1 MEPLQ
6 GHIQGHTLGR
16 KSPLP
21 LRGKLFFAI
30 SLKAASQV
38 TGLGGLGP
46 RGSGPR
52 SSGASLDLIHPLA
65 VAVFWYFLGL
75 TTGILAMGWPW
86 LRLRDRQRRILALL
100 HTPSWAVALG
110 RLEQLVAAH
119 PEQQEQIDYLGTSR
133 DTLGQI
139 LQAAP
144 VGYLQVDEE
153 NQLIW
158 CNEEA
163 TRLLHI
169 SQPLAGPMQQRRLL
183 LEVARSYELDALID
197 EARDQ
202 QQPCQREWMLY
213 QISPDP
219 LHPKEKPTYP
229 LRGHALP
236 LGDRE
241 VGVFLENR
249 QEAALLVQ
257 QRDRWTSDVAHEL
270 KTPLT
275 SIRLVAETLQPRVDP
290 SLKIW
295 LDRLVNET
303 IRLSNLVEDLLNLSR
318 LQGSQFQGLA
328 LKPVDLPPQIQS
340 AWHSLEPLAQV
351 KQITLDYAG
360 PTQCLVTLDQPL
372 FHRVLL
378 NLLDNAIKHSPTA
391 AAIYVRLTPQP
402 AAETAPKPSLI
413 LEVIDSGTGF
423 LAKDLPHIFD
433 RFYRAD
439 SSRSRSGLSPA
450 APAEMSQGTGLGLAI
465 VQQIVEA
472 HGGTITAAN
481 HPDLG
486 GAWLR
491 LTLPQSQPTLLS

>member
-1 MEPLQ
+1 LA
-6 GHIQGHTLGR
+6 
-16 KSPLP
+16 
-21 LRGKLFFAI
+21 F
-30 SLKAASQV
+30 
-38 TGLGGLGP
+38 
-46 RGSGPR
+46 
-52 SSGASLDLIHPLA
+52 IHPLA

-75 TTGILAMGWPW
+75 LTGALVLGWPW
-86 LRLRDRQRRILALL
+86 LQRRHRQRRILALL
-100 HTPSWAVALG
+100 RTSSWAVAQG
-110 RLEQLVAAH
+110 RVEQLIAAH
-119 PEQQEQIDYLGTSR
+119 PEQQEQIDQLGTSR
-133 DTLGQI
+133 DTLERI
-139 LQAAP
+139 LQVAP

-169 SQPLAGPMQQRRLL
+169 SQPLARPMQQRRLL

-197 EARDQ
+197 EARDR

-229 LRGHALP
+229 LRGYALP

-295 LDRLVNET
+295 LDRLINET

-318 LQGSQFQGLA
+318 LQGSPFQGLT
-328 LKPVDLPPQIQS
+328 LKSVDLPPMIQS

-351 KQITLDYAG
+351 KQIRLDYQG
-360 PTQCLVTLDQPL
+360 PSQYLVTLDETL

-378 NLLDNAIKHSPTA
+378 NLMDNAIKHSPA
-391 AAIYVRLTPQP
+391 AATILVCLTPSATDADP
-402 AAETAPKPSLI
+402 AADPIFHLDI
-413 LEVIDSGTGF
+413 IDSGTGF

-439 SSRSRSGLSPA
+439 PSRSRSTLTTDATTTDLG
-450 APAEMSQGTGLGLAI
+450 QGTGLGLAI
-465 VQQIVEA
+465 VHQIVEA

-491 LTLPQSQPTLLS
+491 LTLPPSQPTLLP

>member
-1 MEPLQ
+1 MN
-6 GHIQGHTLGR
+6 
-16 KSPLP
+16 
-21 LRGKLFFAI
+21 
-30 SLKAASQV
+30 
-38 TGLGGLGP
+38 
-46 RGSGPR
+46 
-52 SSGASLDLIHPLA
+52 PLA
-65 VAVFWYFLGL
+65 VAVVWYFLGL
-75 TTGILAMGWPW
+75 VTGGLLLGWPC
-86 LRLRDRQRRILALL
+86 LRQWQRQRRILAVLQ
-100 HTPSWAVALG
+100 TGSWPVALG
-110 RLEQLVAAH
+110 RLNQLVMAH
-119 PEQQEQIDYLGTSR
+119 PEQQEQIDQLGTHR
-133 DTLGQI
+133 ATLEQV

-153 NQLIW
+153 NQLLW

-169 SQPLAGPMQQRRLL
+169 SPALAGPLQQRRLL
-183 LEVARSYELDALID
+183 LEVVRSYDLDALID

-219 LHPKEKPTYP
+219 LHPQEKPTYP
-229 LRGHALP
+229 LRGYALP
-236 LGDRE
+236 LRGRE

-249 QEAALLVQ
+249 QEAELLVQ

-290 SLKIW
+290 SLKVW
-295 LDRLVNET
+295 LDRLINET
-303 IRLSNLVEDLLNLSR
+303 TRLSNLVEDLLNLSR

-328 LKPVDLPPQIQS
+328 LKSVDLPQMIQA
-340 AWHSLEPLAQV
+340 AWHGLEPLAQV
-351 KQITLDYAG
+351 KDLTLDYAG
-360 PTQCLVTLDQPL
+360 PSTYLACLDELL

-378 NLLDNAIKHSPTA
+378 NLMDNAIKHSPKSA
-391 AAIYVRLTPQP
+391 ALYVRLVPHPNARPNTP
-402 AAETAPKPSLI
+402 AAATDPLFALD
-413 LEVIDSGTGF
+413 VIDGGNGF
-423 LAKDLPHIFD
+423 SPKDLPHIFD

-439 SSRSRSGLSPA
+439 PSRSRNDLA
-450 APAEMSQGTGLGLAI
+450 AADLNFADRGQGTGLGLAI

-472 HGGTITAAN
+472 HGGTITAKN

-491 LTLPQSQPTLLS
+491 LTFPKPERP

>member
-1 MEPLQ
+1 
-6 GHIQGHTLGR
+6 
-16 KSPLP
+16 
-21 LRGKLFFAI
+21 
-30 SLKAASQV
+30 
-38 TGLGGLGP
+38 
-46 RGSGPR
+46 
-52 SSGASLDLIHPLA
+52 
-65 VAVFWYFLGL
+65 VAVLWYFLGL
-75 TTGILAMGWPW
+75 VTGILLLVGPC
-86 LRLRDRQRRILALL
+86 LRQRNRQRRILALL
-100 HTPSWAVALG
+100 RTPSWTVALG
-110 RLEQLVAAH
+110 RIEQLVAAH
-119 PEQQEQIDYLGTSR
+119 PEQQEKIDLLGTSR
-133 DTLGQI
+133 DTLESV
-139 LQAAP
+139 LRVAP

-169 SQPLAGPMQQRRLL
+169 SQPLAGPLRQRRLL

-229 LRGHALP
+229 LRGYALP
-236 LGDRE
+236 LSGRE

-295 LDRLVNET
+295 LDRLINET

-318 LQGSQFQGLA
+318 LQGSQFQGLT
-328 LKPVDLPPQIQS
+328 LKSVDLPSLIQS

-351 KQITLDYAG
+351 KSLTLDYQG
-360 PTQCLVTLDQPL
+360 PREYRVPLDETL

-378 NLLDNAIKHSPTA
+378 NLMDNAIKHSPNG
-391 AAIYVRLTPQP
+391 AAIYLRLIPGSP
-402 AAETAPKPSLI
+402 NASPGEAAFSLDI
-413 LEVIDSGTGF
+413 IDGGTGF
-423 LAKDLPHIFD
+423 SPKDLPHIFD

-439 SSRSRSGLSPA
+439 PSRSRNALASSSEA
-450 APAEMSQGTGLGLAI
+450 APTEMGQGTGLGLAI
-465 VQQIVEA
+465 VHQIVEA
-472 HGGTITAAN
+472 HGGTITADN

-491 LTLPQSQPTLLS
+491 ITLHQGEDDA